1 LASNAISVPRDAAIT
16 HRTDSAGSF
25 FISPISTFILFA
37 ISVSDKE
44 KAKGSESP
52 YYKALLAV
60 GVKPEEVEVVSP
72 SHPSIP
78 DIKGYDGVLFTGGKD
93 INPKYYEEA
102 VKYPGLVQIDAKRD
116 AFEFELFDRAHRHG
130 LPILGICRGLQMINV
145 KFGGTLY
152 QDLNSEAPVEH
163 EHMQSAPRPEPT
175 HAVTL
180 TDPESRLAETFK
192 GSCRVNSLH
201 RQAIKRLGRGLKV
214 TAHSEDGL
222 VEAVESADAYP
233 FLIAVQWHPEEMV
246 DQPEPRK
253 LFEKFVAKCR
263 ELAAQRS

>member
-1 LASNAISVPRDAAIT
+1 MKI
-16 HRTDSAGSF
+16 
-25 FISPISTFILFA
+25 A

-44 KAKGSESP
+44 KARGSESP

-60 GVKPEEVEVVSP
+60 GVKPDEVEVVSP
-72 SHPSIP
+72 SDPSITN
-78 DIKGYDGVLFTGGKD
+78 IKDYDGVLFSGGKD

-102 VKYPGLVQIDAKRD
+102 VKYPGLVQIDAERD
-116 AFEFELFDRAHRHG
+116 TFEFELFDRAHRHR
-130 LPILGICRGLQMINV
+130 LPILGVCRGIQMINV

-152 QDLNSEAPVEH
+152 QDLHQDLHSDAPVER

-175 HAVTL
+175 HAVIL

-214 TAHSEDGL
+214 TARSEDGL
-222 VEAVESADAYP
+222 AEAVESADAYP
-233 FLIAVQWHPEEMV
+233 FLMAVQWHPEEMV
-246 DQPEPRK
+246 DRPEPRK

-263 ELAAQRS
+263 ELAAQRLTP

>member
-1 LASNAISVPRDAAIT
+1 MLVCQGSEGDAEMKI
-16 HRTDSAGSF
+16 
-25 FISPISTFILFA
+25 A
-37 ISVSDKE
+37 ISVSNQE

-60 GVKPEEVEVVSP
+60 GVKPEELEVVSP
-72 SHPSIP
+72 SDASIP
-78 DIKGYDGVLFTGGKD
+78 NVKGYDGVLFAGGKD

-102 VKYPGLVQIDAKRD
+102 IKYPGLVQIDAKRD
-116 AFEFELFDRAHRHG
+116 AFEFELFDRAHRHR
-130 LPILGICRGLQMINV
+130 LPILGICRGIQMINV

-152 QDLNSEAPVEH
+152 QDLKNSGPTVER
-163 EHMQSAPRPEPT
+163 EHKQLAPRSEPT
-175 HAVTL
+175 HVVIL

-201 RQAIKRLGRGLKV
+201 HQAIKRLGRGLKV

-222 VEAVESADAYP
+222 VEAVESADADL

-246 DQPEPRK
+246 DRPEPRK

-263 ELAAQRS
+263 ELAAQRR

>member
-1 LASNAISVPRDAAIT
+1 MKI
-16 HRTDSAGSF
+16 
-25 FISPISTFILFA
+25 A

-60 GVKPEEVEVVSP
+60 GVKPEEVEVVAP

-78 DIKGYDGVLFTGGKD
+78 NIKGYDGVLFTGGKD

-116 AFEFELFDRAHRHG
+116 AFEFGLFDRAHRHR
-130 LPILGICRGLQMINV
+130 LPILGICRGIQMINV

-152 QDLNSEAPVEH
+152 QDLNSEAPVER

-175 HAVTL
+175 HVVTL
-180 TDPESRLAETFK
+180 TDPESRLAGTFK

-246 DQPEPRK
+246 DRPEPRK

-263 ELAAQRS
+263 ELAAQRR

>member
-1 LASNAISVPRDAAIT
+1 MKI
-16 HRTDSAGSF
+16 
-25 FISPISTFILFA
+25 A

-60 GVKPEEVEVVSP
+60 GVKPEELEVVSP

-78 DIKGYDGVLFTGGKD
+78 DIKGYDGVLFAGGKD

-102 VKYPGLVQIDAKRD
+102 VKYPGLAQIDEKRD
-116 AFEFELFDRAHRHG
+116 AFEFELFDRAHRRG
-130 LPILGICRGLQMINV
+130 LPILGICRGIQMINV

-152 QDLNSEAPVEH
+152 QDLNSEAHVES
-163 EHMQSAPRPEPT
+163 EHMQAAPRPEPT
-175 HAVTL
+175 HTVTL
-180 TDPESRLAETFK
+180 TDPESRLGETFK
-192 GSCRVNSLH
+192 GSCLVNSLH
-201 RQAIKRLGRGLKV
+201 HQAIKRLGRGLKV

-246 DQPEPRK
+246 DRPEPRK
-253 LFEKFVAKCR
+253 LFEEFVAKCR
-263 ELAAQRS
+263 ELAAQRR

>member
-1 LASNAISVPRDAAIT
+1 MKI
-16 HRTDSAGSF
+16 
-25 FISPISTFILFA
+25 A

-60 GVKPEEVEVVSP
+60 GVKPEEVDVVSP
-72 SHPSIP
+72 SDPSIP
-78 DIKGYDGVLFTGGKD
+78 NIKDYDGVLFAGGKD
-93 INPKYYEEA
+93 IDPKHYEEA
-102 VKYPGLVQIDAKRD
+102 IKYPGLVQIDEKRD
-116 AFEFELFDRAHRHG
+116 AFEFELFDRAYRRR
-130 LPILGICRGLQMINV
+130 LPILGICRGIQMINV

-152 QDLNSEAPVEH
+152 QDLRQDLPSDAPVER

-175 HAVTL
+175 HVVTL

-233 FLIAVQWHPEEMV
+233 FLIAVQWHPEEMI
-246 DQPEPRK
+246 DQREPRK

-263 ELAAQRS
+263 ELAAQRR

>member
-1 LASNAISVPRDAAIT
+1 MKI
-16 HRTDSAGSF
+16 
-25 FISPISTFILFA
+25 A

-60 GVKPEEVEVVSP
+60 GVKPEEVDVVSP
-72 SHPSIP
+72 SDPSIP
-78 DIKGYDGVLFTGGKD
+78 NIKDYDGVLFAGGKD
-93 INPKYYEEA
+93 INPKHYEEA
-102 VKYPGLVQIDAKRD
+102 IKYPGLVQIDEKRD
-116 AFEFELFDRAHRHG
+116 AFEFELFARAHRHG
-130 LPILGICRGLQMINV
+130 LPILGICRGIQMINV

-152 QDLNSEAPVEH
+152 QDLHSEAPVER

-175 HAVTL
+175 HVVIL

-233 FLIAVQWHPEEMV
+233 FLMAVQWHPEEMV
-246 DQPEPRK
+246 DRSEQRK
-253 LFEKFVAKCR
+253 IFEKFVAKCC
-263 ELAAQRS
+263 EVAAQCR